1 MFHQVYDPVRGSLG
15 LSTIFAVL
23 PLLTVFVLLGV
34 LRMRAQWAALIGLA
48 VSIVVAVVVY
58 DMPAGQAFSAGAE
71 GAAFGLFP
79 IMWIV
84 VNAIWLYTMTVTT
97 GHFNV
102 LRRSFA
108 TVSDDQRIQ
117 AIIIAFCFGALLEAL
132 AGFGTPVAITSVML
146 IALGFSKIKAA
157 TVALVANTAPVAFGA
172 LAVPITTLAKVTE
185 LPEHDLGSTVGRQTP
200 VLAVVVPLALVFMV
214 DGRRGV
220 RQTWPAAAVAGI
232 VFAVVQFLSS
242 NYISIALTDILA
254 SLGAALAIVVLLRVW
269 QPSHV
274 MRVDALT
281 EEDLEARLH
290 VATASAHAVELGSGG
305 SSVTG
310 RGGAAI
316 AGNST
321 ARAIGEERAADAA
334 AEAAEIQRAGYPEAT
349 PAPLPV
355 YGSPGAP
362 RRIPRDSGAEIA
374 KAYAPYLIVIAV
386 FTLAQL
392 PAVKDFLAK
401 GVHLFAWPGLNIQT
415 PSGKVPSAA
424 TFSFGWLPAGGTLLL
439 LAGLLTMLVL
449 RISFAQALRDYGHTL
464 AQLKWAILT
473 VAAVLALAYVMN
485 LSGQTVTIGTWMAGA
500 GGLFALIS
508 PVLGWL
514 GVAVTGSDTSSNALF
529 GTLQVSAA
537 HSAHLPSVLLA
548 AANSSGGVL
557 GKMISPQNL
566 AIAAASVG
574 LDGKEGEVFRKII
587 VWTAAFL
594 AFMCVLVYLQSTSV
608 LSWMLP

>member
-334 AEAAEIQRAGYPEAT
+334 AEAAELQRAGYPEAT

-449 RISFAQALRDYGHTL
+449 RISFAQALRD
-464 AQLKWAILT
+464 
-473 VAAVLALAYVMN
+473 
-485 LSGQTVTIGTWMAGA
+485 
-500 GGLFALIS
+500 
-508 PVLGWL
+508 
-514 GVAVTGSDTSSNALF
+514 
-529 GTLQVSAA
+529 
-537 HSAHLPSVLLA
+537 
-548 AANSSGGVL
+548 
-557 GKMISPQNL
+557 
-566 AIAAASVG
+566 
-574 LDGKEGEVFRKII
+574 
-587 VWTAAFL
+587 
-594 AFMCVLVYLQSTSV
+594 
-608 LSWMLP
+608 